1 MSELVDRFIAAA
13 CIPVDG
19 SDHTSG
25 DLQQAR
31 ELLESH
37 PEVATA
43 DIRTAAIFG
52 DKVSVEEFIA
62 DDPASATV
70 SGGPHGWDPLTY
82 LCFSKYLRD
91 EKNRSSQFVN
101 AARALLDAG
110 ANPNGGFFSDEHQ
123 PQPIWESVLY
133 GAAGIA
139 HDPDLTRLLLERGAD
154 PNDGETDY
162 HVSEGFDNRAMIVVA
177 ESGKLA
183 AKGFATMLVRKLDWT
198 DYDGAAW
205 LLDHGSSA
213 NELAQ
218 WGNRPLDQALARC
231 SRIEFFSLLLD
242 HGGNPLLPSKDG
254 VTAFTRSARV
264 GRSDALELFEQ
275 RGIASD
281 ISGDDKLLEACARG
295 NSDVARAMV
304 AADPGI
310 VSRIEAGSPS
320 VAAEF
325 AGAGNVEG
333 LRLLLDL
340 GFNVE
345 SQTRVAQSPGMNALQ
360 LAVWRERIDVVKLL
374 LERGADPTAPNRRG
388 QTARSLALRAQSER
402 SEWTPHESKEILEL
416 LGE

>member
-1 MSELVDRFIAAA
+1 MSELVDQFVAAA

-19 SDHTSG
+19 SDHVSG
-25 DLQQAR
+25 NLDQAR
-31 ELLESH
+31 ALLESH
-37 PEVATA
+37 PEIATA
-43 DIRTAAIFG
+43 DIRTAAVLG
-52 DKVSVEEFIA
+52 DEASVRRLIA
-62 DDPASATV
+62 DNPASGTIK
-70 SGGPHGWDPLTY
+70 GGPYGWDPLTY

-91 EKNRSSQFVN
+91 EKNRSAQFVN

-133 GAAGIA
+133 GAAGIS

-162 HVSEGFDNRAMIVVA
+162 HAPEGFDNRAMMVIA
-177 ESGKLA
+177 ESGKLTPD
-183 AKGFATMLVRKLDWT
+183 GFATMLVRKLDWT
-198 DYDGAAW
+198 DYDGASW

-213 NELAQ
+213 NETGK

-231 SRIEFFSLLLD
+231 SRIEFFTLLLD
-242 HGGNPLLPSKDG
+242 HGGNPLLTSKDG

-264 GRSDALELFEQ
+264 GRNDVLDLFGQ

-295 NSDVARAMV
+295 DSDNARVMV

-310 VSRIEAGSPS
+310 VSRIEARSPS
-320 VAAEF
+320 VIAEF
-325 AGAGNVEG
+325 AGAGNVDG

-340 GFNVE
+340 GFNME
-345 SQTRVAQSPGMNALQ
+345 SQTRVAQSPGLNALQ
-360 LAVWRERIDVVKLL
+360 LAVWRERIEVVMLL
-374 LERGADPTAPNRRG
+374 LSAARIRQLPIDAARQRGR
-388 QTARSLALRAQSER
+388 LRC
-402 SEWTPHESKEILEL
+402 
-416 LGE
+416 